1 MNRDDKFNA
10 EMTQA
15 FKRIIR
21 DANNISK
28 KYDRDPYVL
37 LKLLGSQIVE
47 LANKQQYEYAQKVKA
62 IETLRAVSEVNK
74 E

>member
-15 FKRIIR
+15 YKRIIR

-28 KYDRDPYVL
+28 KYDKDPYVL

-62 IETLRAVSEVNK
+62 IETLRVVSEVNK

>member
-15 FKRIIR
+15 YKRIIR

-28 KYDRDPYVL
+28 KYDKDPYVL
-37 LKLLGSQIVE
+37 HKLLGSQIVE